1 MLHEG
6 AREFA
11 RKYPAAA
18 PMLLEQGGDPDA
30 ERILEGTAYLCA
42 KIHERLDQTAPE
54 LIQTLLREVFPE
66 SVMPVPSMA
75 VMRFAL
81 SPGFAEP
88 LLVKRGAQ
96 LASKPIGGVSCIYS
110 TMQDLTVLPLSAASV
125 ESETR
130 SDLSGSVTLT
140 LRAADHTL
148 TDEEADKTA
157 KKILTLLERELG
169 ITLRA

>member
-96 LASKPIGGVSCIYS
+96 LSFEAYRRRLVHLQHDAGYYSPAAHSRFGGERNAQRYVR
-110 TMQDLTVLPLSAASV
+110 QRDADSA
-125 ESETR
+125 R
-130 SDLSGSVTLT
+130 R
-140 LRAADHTL
+140 RAA
-148 TDEEADKTA
+148 
-157 KKILTLLERELG
+157 
-169 ITLRA
+169 